1 MCLLIS
7 FSLPEA
13 DLMKQP
19 FLAGLFCGCPGR
31 SGLTFEDVENFL
43 LMKFYVG
50 LDHQPDDR
58 GERVSALRKAD
69 LMN

>member
-1 MCLLIS
+1 MS
-7 FSLPEA
+7 
-13 DLMKQP
+13 
-19 FLAGLFCGCPGR
+19 
-31 SGLTFEDVENFL
+31 TFNDVENFSL
-43 LMKFYVG
+43 KFYVG